1 MIPSDG
7 TADAPPLSV
16 EHRLLIALALLD
28 GLRALATHADLP
40 REIRLFDDVASFA
53 RIVWQFARAAE
64 VHVRAAKAVLPAD
77 CLTVDASVAPG
88 GAR

>member
-1 MIPSDG
+1 MSSPN
-7 TADAPPLSV
+7 DAAIPPLSV

-53 RIVWQFARAAE
+53 RIVWQFARGVE
-64 VHVRAAKAVLPAD
+64 EHLYAAKIALPAE
-77 CLTVDASVAPG
+77 CLTRDASSTPG
-88 GAR
+88 GER